1 MKKAGEEEEENNDM
15 HHIHHQQT
23 THNKEKQQVS
33 LSKRR
38 ILAFALIPLVVL
50 AGMIV
55 FLFGPGKTL
64 LIINSSSPLPEV
76 TIEKIEFQ
84 EGKIFAFVR
93 NTGPIDVSVAQAD
106 INDRIQPAAIEPS
119 KKLPRLAVAK
129 VIVPFSWNTGE
140 PYEVGITTSDGVR
153 FSKKVESAALTPT
166 PNIEQASS
174 FAIIG
179 IYVGLIPV
187 LLGLLWLPFVKRLS
201 TNKYIFFLSMTMGL
215 LVFLGIDAL
224 VEANKTAIESI
235 AGVFNG
241 QMLIILTILVSFLT
255 LLYVSQKLIERGDT
269 LSKPTDTLLKASS
282 SSSFSSAAVNMQQH
296 QQQES
301 SKTFTIAL
309 MIAVGIGLHN
319 LGEGLA
325 VGAAILLGKIALST
339 FLIVGFTLH
348 NSTEGLAIVAPIAK
362 RSSKVRILRLIG
374 MGIIAGA
381 PTIAGVWIGGFL
393 YSSLAAIIFLSIGA
407 GAIFQVV
414 FSLGS
419 WLISRS
425 GRIISK
431 NDNNNNNDDN
441 NYYSTAPTA
450 EKIKRSVGRNS
461 IKTSWL
467 STPFITGF
475 VAGMIIMYATS
486 LLVLS

>member
-1 MKKAGEEEEENNDM
+1 
-15 HHIHHQQT
+15 
-23 THNKEKQQVS
+23 
-33 LSKRR
+33 
-38 ILAFALIPLVVL
+38 
-50 AGMIV
+50 
-55 FLFGPGKTL
+55 
-64 LIINSSSPLPEV
+64 
-76 TIEKIEFQ
+76 
-84 EGKIFAFVR
+84 
-93 NTGPIDVSVAQAD
+93 
-106 INDRIQPAAIEPS
+106 
-119 KKLPRLAVAK
+119 
-129 VIVPFSWNTGE
+129 
-140 PYEVGITTSDGVR
+140 
-153 FSKKVESAALTPT
+153 
-166 PNIEQASS
+166 
-174 FAIIG
+174 
-179 IYVGLIPV
+179 
-187 LLGLLWLPFVKRLS
+187 
-201 TNKYIFFLSMTMGL
+201 
-215 LVFLGIDAL
+215 
-224 VEANKTAIESI
+224 
-235 AGVFNG
+235 
-241 QMLIILTILVSFLT
+241 
-255 LLYVSQKLIERGDT
+255 
-269 LSKPTDTLLKASS
+269 
-282 SSSFSSAAVNMQQH
+282 
-296 QQQES
+296 
-301 SKTFTIAL
+301 

-431 NDNNNNNDDN
+431 NDNNNNDDN
-441 NYYSTAPTA
+441 NYYSTAPNA

-467 STPFITGF
+467 STSFITGF